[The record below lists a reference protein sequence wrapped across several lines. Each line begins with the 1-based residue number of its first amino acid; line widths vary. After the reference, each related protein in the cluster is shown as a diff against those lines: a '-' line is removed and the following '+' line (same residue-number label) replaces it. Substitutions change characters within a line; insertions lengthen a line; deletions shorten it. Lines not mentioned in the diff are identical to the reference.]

1 MSTLKLNN
9 IEAATGTTI
18 NIASGDKLTGATGS
32 IAAPGS
38 VIQVQSSQ
46 VSAWSPMN
54 SDTLATTGLA
64 VSITPKF
71 SSSKVLILVSIN
83 GLYTVDSATY
93 GIYQLYKGSSFL
105 NHISSAQGQNQTVVS
120 ESLAHQFLD
129 SPSTTSATTYS
140 VYYRSSAN
148 SSSIGFNNYAL
159 GGNNTT
165 NSTITAMEIAQ

>member
-1 MSTLKLNN
+1 MASELHVDAIKHSG
-9 IEAATGTTI
+9 GTSALTI
-18 NIASGDKLTGATGS
+18 NSSGS
-32 IAAPGS
+32 INMPGS
-38 VIQVQSSQ
+38 IIQVQSSQ

-54 SDTLATTGLA
+54 SDTLTSTGLA

-71 SSSKVLILVSIN
+71 SSSKVLISVSIN

-93 GIYQLYKGSSFL
+93 GVYQLYKGSSFL

-120 ESLAHQFLD
+120 EGLAHQFLD

-165 NSTITAMEIAQ
+165 NSTITAMEVAQ

>member
-1 MSTLKLNN
+1 MSTLSVDTIQGKTT
-9 IEAATGTTI
+9 AGTV
-18 NIASGDKLTGATGS
+18 AMPAGM
-32 IAAPGS
+32 
-38 VIQVQSSQ
+38 VVQVQSSQ

-54 SDTLATTGLA
+54 SDTLTSTGLS

-71 SSSKVLILVSIN
+71 SSSKVLISISIN

-93 GIYQLYKGSSFL
+93 GIYQLYKGTSFL

-165 NSTITAMEIAQ
+165 NSTITAMEIKQ